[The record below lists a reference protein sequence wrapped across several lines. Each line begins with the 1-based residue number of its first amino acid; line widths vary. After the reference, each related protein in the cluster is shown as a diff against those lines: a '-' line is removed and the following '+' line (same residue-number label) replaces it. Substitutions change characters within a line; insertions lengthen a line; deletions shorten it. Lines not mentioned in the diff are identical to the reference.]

1 MHAAAGRAS
10 GSAALSES
18 ATSLDWA
25 LASVNFISS
34 NQSSSHTTRV
44 VRIDDAVQNALG
56 RDALSRVVA
65 LKIDVEGAEVDA
77 LDGANLSIG
86 SASVVFLEVKRD
98 GLTAAALAE
107 KSKSVSHLFPT
118 EVWETH
124 EFFEEIGRKLPP
136 PWGLQWHV
144 LPVRK
149 LQGWDRWPQDR
160 HYDDHVMLRRD
171 HGHLSLALPLE
182 PLVTFE
188 FPPPNFVF
196 PISENPDSMD
206 SGAGSLSGSVGIA
219 VYSPHGFTSDSS
231 LSLFIDG
238 VSVMTAP
245 VPFTAEGDKYARL
258 TVSLDGWAVRIEEKA
273 VALYLECGLLF
284 MGQEVASSG
293 PVRVLGTSNLS
304 HLNQRDVS
312 DSLWFREIYGGPQS
326 FGLVPAARMSLG
338 PTRI

>member
-1 MHAAAGRAS
+1 MLCDAF
-10 GSAALSES
+10 
-18 ATSLDWA
+18 ATVIVL
-25 LASVNFISS
+25 
-34 NQSSSHTTRV
+34 
-44 VRIDDAVQNALG
+44 VQ
-56 RDALSRVVA
+56 
-65 LKIDVEGAEVDA
+65 VDA

-219 VYSPHGFTSDSS
+219 VYSPHGSSHFAASAFICPLKLTGIITSLRLHSGFTSDSS

-258 TVSLDGWAVRIEEKA
+258 TVSLDGWAVRIEEKSGGLVSGMWA
-273 VALYLECGLLF
+273 TFHGTRRFGEIAGLHIYRSDLFALTLF
-284 MGQEVASSG
+284 SCVKWSRASS
-293 PVRVLGTSNLS
+293 RY
-304 HLNQRDVS
+304 
-312 DSLWFREIYGGPQS
+312 FKS
-326 FGLVPAARMSLG
+326 FAPECMRSS
-338 PTRI
+338 